1 RLAAGDR
8 PLGRGARPPLAAP
21 RPKRRGNAGRGA
33 GHMSL
38 LEVQNLS
45 KQFGGVVAVDSCSLS
60 VPAGSITGLIGPN
73 GSGKTTVFNLVTG
86 FIAPDGGAVHFK
98 ARSIAGLGPD
108 RIYALG
114 IGRTFQ
120 LARIFPRLTTL
131 ENMLVPVRRAGLR
144 ALLSHGQ
151 WGHEKERA
159 MEMLAFM
166 DISQV
171 AGTLGGALSYGQRK
185 LLELAAVMMAGPE
198 LVLLDEPAGGVN
210 PALLER
216 IAERLRPL
224 HGQGVTFLLVE
235 HNMGFVM
242 NLCHEVVVM
251 QQGRV
256 IAKGEPR
263 EIRKNPAV
271 LDAYLGT

>member
-1 RLAAGDR
+1 
-8 PLGRGARPPLAAP
+8 
-21 RPKRRGNAGRGA
+21 
-33 GHMSL
+33 MSL
-38 LEVQNLS
+38 LEIANLS
-45 KQFGGVVAVDSCSLS
+45 KRFGGVVAVDDCSLT
-60 VPAGSITGLIGPN
+60 VTQGSITGLIGPN

-86 FIAPDGGAVHFK
+86 FIPADNGEVRFK
-98 ARSIAGLGPD
+98 SQPITRLGPD

-114 IGRTFQ
+114 VGRTFQ

-131 ENMLVPVRRAGLR
+131 ENMLVPVRRSGLR

-159 MEMLAFM
+159 MEMLEFM
-166 DISQV
+166 EIGHV

-185 LLELAAVMMAGPE
+185 LLELAAVMMARPE

-216 IAERLRPL
+216 IADYIRRLNRQ
-224 HGQGVTFLLVE
+224 GGVTFLIVE

-242 NLCHEVVVM
+242 NLCDQVVVLN
-251 QQGRV
+251 QGRP
-256 IAKGEPR
+256 IASGKPKEVR
-263 EIRKNPAV
+263 ENPAV

>member
-1 RLAAGDR
+1 V
-8 PLGRGARPPLAAP
+8 
-21 RPKRRGNAGRGA
+21 
-33 GHMSL
+33 SL
-38 LEVQNLS
+38 LEISNLS
-45 KQFGGVVAVDSCSLS
+45 KRFGGVVAVDGCSLS

-86 FIAPDGGAVHFK
+86 FIPHDSGEVRFK

-120 LARIFPRLTTL
+120 LARIFPRLTAL
-131 ENMLVPVRRAGLR
+131 ENMLVPVRRAGFR
-144 ALLSHGQ
+144 ALLSRGQ
-151 WGHEKERA
+151 WGHEKQHA
-159 MEMLAFM
+159 MEMLDFM

-216 IAERLRPL
+216 IAERLRQL
-224 HGQGVTFLLVE
+224 NQQGTTFLLVE

-242 NLCHEVVVM
+242 NLCHEVIVLD
-251 QQGRV
+251 QGRA
-256 IAKGEPR
+256 IAKGKPKDVR
-263 EIRKNPAV
+263 ENPAV

>member
-1 RLAAGDR
+1 
-8 PLGRGARPPLAAP
+8 
-21 RPKRRGNAGRGA
+21 
-33 GHMSL
+33 MSL
-38 LEVQNLS
+38 LEISNLS
-45 KQFGGVVAVDSCSLS
+45 KRFGGVVAVDGCSLS

-73 GSGKTTVFNLVTG
+73 GSGKTTVFNLITG
-86 FIAPDGGAVHFK
+86 FLPRDSGELRFK
-98 ARSIAGLGPD
+98 SDSIAGLGPD
-108 RIYALG
+108 RIYGLG

-131 ENMLVPVRRAGLR
+131 ENMLVPVRRAGFR

-151 WGHEKERA
+151 SGREKERA
-159 MEMLAFM
+159 MEMLEFM

-185 LLELAAVMMAGPE
+185 LLELAAVMMASPE

-216 IAERLRPL
+216 IAEHIRKLNSQ
-224 HGQGVTFLLVE
+224 GGVTFLLVE
-235 HNMGFVM
+235 HNMSFVM

-251 QQGRV
+251 HQGRE
-256 IAKGEPR
+256 IAKGKPR
-263 EIRKNPAV
+263 EIRENPAV
-271 LDAYLGT
+271 LDAYLGA